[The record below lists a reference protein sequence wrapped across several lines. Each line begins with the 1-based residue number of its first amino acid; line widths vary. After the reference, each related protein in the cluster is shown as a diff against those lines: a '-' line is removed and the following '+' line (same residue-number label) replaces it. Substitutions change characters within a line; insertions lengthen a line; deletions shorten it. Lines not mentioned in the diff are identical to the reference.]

1 MSQIANGIKGQV
13 VTAGSQYALKKV
25 SGILKGIVSPQP
37 EPKDGIDEPEKQGRA
52 TNILQFPLDVTAA
65 PGLGNQGHYV
75 MFFINEQ
82 EDAEIQFGTR
92 GNKNAFGDVTK
103 SLEENNVSDINRE
116 LGVKTT
122 RKDAYKTFH
131 NEKVGNEMQNALNSQ
146 GATGGTGYTPF
157 TDSEYSD
164 SGEAVYVKRAPT
176 VRLDTAIAMYMPPT
190 ATFTDNSNFVDTEI
204 GAAAKAGMDLYADVM
219 AGRSLVE
226 TVGNQLEQLGPALS
240 LSLIHI

>member
-1 MSQIANGIKGQV
+1 MSQIVNGIKGQV

-92 GNKNAFGDVTK
+92 GNKNAFGDVFLIPSATCFIIFKFISNK
-103 SLEENNVSDINRE
+103 S
-116 LGVKTT
+116 
-122 RKDAYKTFH
+122 
-131 NEKVGNEMQNALNSQ
+131 
-146 GATGGTGYTPF
+146 
-157 TDSEYSD
+157 
-164 SGEAVYVKRAPT
+164 
-176 VRLDTAIAMYMPPT
+176 
-190 ATFTDNSNFVDTEI
+190 
-204 GAAAKAGMDLYADVM
+204 
-219 AGRSLVE
+219 SLVIP
-226 TVGNQLEQLGPALS
+226 GFLGTPAVIIITS
-240 LSLIHI
+240 EFFVSS